1 MLKYE
6 KNPKIIQK
14 LALEAVNKKADLS
27 NFNSLEKE
35 LAQQIIVA
43 SGDLTIVEDL
53 RISEGAIEKAFEAF
67 EEGYDLL
74 CDTDMVAAG
83 IKQKYLNDEPIC
95 LINKANVISQAKSSK
110 RSRSMVAVEL
120 WKPYLDD
127 SFVVIGRES
136 TALFRLL
143 ELLGE
148 SKGED
153 GNKKPAMIIAM
164 PVGCFGANESKNY
177 LWEHRE
183 EINIPCITILGNRG
197 GSDVA
202 TMTMNCLLKMHQ
214 AKLDGKP
221 DKKQSN

>member
-14 LALEAVNKKADLS
+14 CALKSVQEKADLS
-27 NFNSLEKE
+27 HLGPLEKE
-35 LAQQIIVA
+35 LAQQILIA
-43 SGDLTIVEDL
+43 SGDMTIIDDL

-67 EEGYDLL
+67 EEGFDLL

-83 IKQKYLNDEPIC
+83 IKRKYLSDDPIC

-110 RSRSMVAVEL
+110 LSRSMVAVEL
-120 WKPYLDD
+120 WKPYLTD

-136 TALFRLL
+136 TALFRTL

-148 SKGED
+148 CNDNNCSK
-153 GNKKPAMIIAM
+153 NPAMIIAM
-164 PVGCFGANESKNY
+164 PVGCSGASESKDY

-183 EINIPCITILGNRG
+183 QINVPCITILGNRG

-202 TMTMNCLLKMHQ
+202 TMTMNTLLKMYQ
-214 AKLDGKP
+214 SRLDA
-221 DKKQSN
+221 

>member
-14 LALEAVNKKADLS
+14 LALQAVEDKADLS
-27 NFNSLEKE
+27 HLSSLEKE
-35 LAQQIIVA
+35 LAQQILIA
-43 SGDLTIVEDL
+43 SGDMTIIDEL

-67 EEGYDLL
+67 EEGFDLL

-83 IKQKYLNDEPIC
+83 IKRKYLVDEPIC

-110 RSRSMVAVEL
+110 LSRSMVAVDL
-120 WKPYLDD
+120 WKPYLAE

-136 TALFRLL
+136 TALFRTL
-143 ELLGE
+143 ELLRQCKDE
-148 SKGED
+148 EC
-153 GNKKPAMIIAM
+153 NKNPAMIIAM
-164 PVGCFGANESKNY
+164 PVGCSGASESKNY

-183 EINIPCITILGNRG
+183 EIDVPCITILGNRG

-202 TMTMNCLLKMHQ
+202 TMTMNTLLKMYQ
-214 AKLDGKP
+214 DRLD
-221 DKKQSN
+221 DK